1 MMFWIGVCALSM
13 ISAIAVLWP
22 MRAGR
27 ATLDRADQ
35 ALAIFTDQLSEVD
48 RDEARGVISG
58 EDAEAARTEIKRR
71 MLGANKDRMS
81 EPSDSEKGQGILIAS
96 ALLVPVLAALIYV
109 QIGSLGMPSVPFAE
123 RQQAQQNDNSELVA
137 LVGELKQR
145 LAEDPN
151 GGETRGWEL
160 LGTTSMNMGRFDDAV
175 RAFGVVTS
183 REGASSGQ
191 FSRYAE
197 ALISAENGIVTPEA
211 RAAINTA
218 MELDPLN
225 PAASYYAAI
234 ALEQDGQILDARKVL
249 LERVAQE
256 TAPQPW
262 METFIGQANRMG
274 AEFALE
280 PVGLP
285 NFAPIAGPSAEDI
298 EAAGEMS
305 EEDRGAFI
313 RSMVAR
319 LAERMEDEPENLDGW
334 LQLARAYMVLGETEN
349 AREALLSAKPL
360 ADKLSEDAPQRL
372 AVEQGLAQLDP

>member
-225 PAASYYAAI
+225 PAASYYGAL
-234 ALEQDGQILDARKVL
+234 ALEQDGQILDARKML
-249 LERVAQE
+249 LER
-256 TAPQPW
+256 
-262 METFIGQANRMG
+262 
-274 AEFALE
+274 
-280 PVGLP
+280 
-285 NFAPIAGPSAEDI
+285 

>member
-1 MMFWIGVCALSM
+1 LRER
-13 ISAIAVLWP
+13 L
-22 MRAGR
+22 
-27 ATLDRADQ
+27 
-35 ALAIFTDQLSEVD
+35 LSEPD
-48 RDEARGVISG
+48 
-58 EDAEAARTEIKRR
+58 
-71 MLGANKDRMS
+71 
-81 EPSDSEKGQGILIAS
+81 
-96 ALLVPVLAALIYV
+96 
-109 QIGSLGMPSVPFAE
+109 
-123 RQQAQQNDNSELVA
+123 
-137 LVGELKQR
+137 
-145 LAEDPN
+145 
-151 GGETRGWEL
+151 GGETRGWVL
-160 LGTTSMNMGRFDDAV
+160 LGSTLVNQGRYAEAAEAFAQVIEREDATSAV
-175 RAFGVVTS
+175 WS
-183 REGASSGQ
+183 Q
-191 FSRYAE
+191 YAE
-197 ALISAENGIVTPEA
+197 ALISSENGIVTPEA

-225 PAASYYAAI
+225 PAASYYGAI

-319 LAERMEDEPENLDGW
+319 LAELMEDEPENLDGW